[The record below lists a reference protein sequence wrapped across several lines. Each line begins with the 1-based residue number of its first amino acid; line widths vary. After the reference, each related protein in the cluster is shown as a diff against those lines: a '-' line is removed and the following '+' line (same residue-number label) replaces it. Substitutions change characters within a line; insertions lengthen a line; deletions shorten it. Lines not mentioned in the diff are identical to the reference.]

1 MVQILPTLECAR
13 RTNGYLGGFDSTTRN
28 MVIKYRLEIMA
39 IIPESLFTTSVA
51 LVYYLD
57 FPHTTIPNV
66 RPGQSQAY
74 FKDLIK

>member
-1 MVQILPTLECAR
+1 
-13 RTNGYLGGFDSTTRN
+13 